1 VKAKK
6 GKQDP
11 SYGERSCN
19 PGGEEIQ
26 GHNMCHYSILG
37 LRSRVMHSNSVSK
50 VFLWWDSEK
59 RDLPW
64 RISRDPWAILVSEF
78 MLQQTQASRV
88 VPKYNMFLERF
99 PNPSLCANSN
109 PGEVIE
115 LWSGLGYNRRAI
127 NLYRA
132 AKTITE
138 KHQGIV
144 PDELPILLD
153 LPGIGDYTARAILAF
168 SYEQDVAV
176 VDVNVKRVLSR
187 LEGKT
192 LSMNETQSIADQNL
206 PKGEGWRWNQAMIE
220 IGATI
225 CTARKTQC
233 SNCPLKTTCVWSKD
247 QTAPDPAISPKRKKL
262 DTFEG
267 SDRQGRG
274 KLINALRNEA
284 VMEKDVPQIL
294 GWTNDHERCK
304 RVLRKLE
311 KDGLVVITD
320 SRKISLPS

>member
-1 VKAKK
+1 MK
-6 GKQDP
+6 GKEGEQDP
-11 SYGERSCN
+11 CYSEPSHN
-19 PGGEEIQ
+19 PRREEIR
-26 GHNMCHYSILG
+26 GHNMCHNSILE
-37 LRSRVMHSNSVSK
+37 LRSRVMHSNTVSK

-64 RISRDPWAILVSEF
+64 RLSRDPWAILVSEF

-99 PNPSLCANSN
+99 PNPTLCANSN

-132 AKTITE
+132 AKTIAD

-144 PDELPILLD
+144 PNELTVLLG

-187 LEGKT
+187 LEGRT

-220 IGATI
+220 IGATV

-233 SNCPLKTTCVWSKD
+233 GNCPLKETCTWTKD
-247 QTAPDPAISPKRKKL
+247 QTAPDPANSAKRKKL
-262 DTFEG
+262 ETFEG

-274 KLINALRNEA
+274 KLISALRNEP
-284 VMEKDVPQIL
+284 VMEKDVPQIF
-294 GWTNDHERCK
+294 GWANDHKRCK
-304 RVLRKLE
+304 RVLKKLE

-320 SRKISLPS
+320 SGKVSLPK

>member
-1 VKAKK
+1 
-6 GKQDP
+6 
-11 SYGERSCN
+11 
-19 PGGEEIQ
+19 
-26 GHNMCHYSILG
+26 MCHNSILE
-37 LRSRVMHSNSVSK
+37 LRSRVMHSNTVSK

-64 RISRDPWAILVSEF
+64 RLSRDPWAILVSEF

-99 PNPSLCANSN
+99 PNPTLCANSN

-132 AKTITE
+132 AKTIAD

-144 PDELPILLD
+144 PNELTVLLG

-187 LEGKT
+187 LEGRT

-220 IGATI
+220 IGATV

-233 SNCPLKTTCVWSKD
+233 GNCPLKETCTWTKD
-247 QTAPDPAISPKRKKL
+247 QTAPDPANSAKRKKL
-262 DTFEG
+262 ETFEG

-274 KLINALRNEA
+274 KLISALRNEP
-284 VMEKDVPQIL
+284 VMEKDVPQIF
-294 GWTNDHERCK
+294 GWANDHKRCK
-304 RVLRKLE
+304 RVLKKLE

-320 SRKISLPS
+320 SGKVSLPK

>member
-1 VKAKK
+1 
-6 GKQDP
+6 
-11 SYGERSCN
+11 
-19 PGGEEIQ
+19 
-26 GHNMCHYSILG
+26 MCHYSILE
-37 LRSRVMHSNSVSK
+37 LRSRVMHSNTVSK
-50 VFLWWDSEK
+50 VFLWWESEK

-99 PNPSLCANSN
+99 PNPTLCANSN
-109 PGEVIE
+109 PGDVIE

-132 AKTITE
+132 AKTIAE

-144 PDELPILLD
+144 PNELSILLN

-168 SYEQDVAV
+168 SYEQNVAV

-187 LEGKT
+187 LEGRT

-233 SNCPLKTTCVWSKD
+233 GNCPLKATCAWTKD
-247 QTAPDPAISPKRKKL
+247 QTAPDPAIAEKRKKFE
-262 DTFEG
+262 TFEG

-274 KLINALRNEA
+274 KLINALRSEPI
-284 VMEKDVPQIL
+284 METDVPQIF
-294 GWTNDHERCK
+294 GWTNDHKRCK
-304 RVLRKLE
+304 RVLKKLE
-311 KDGLVVITD
+311 KDGLIVITD
-320 SRKISLPS
+320 SGKVSLPK